1 MCELLVW
8 CLFNRILDE
17 VFGFLIKYVDLG
29 GVDRQID
36 HLIRVVMR
44 NAECLDDHAHAA
56 DLDGDQS
63 LGAGRHRGVDM
74 RFDVGR
80 GLTRGVDGNL
90 LRTNA

>member
-44 NAECLDDHAHAA
+44 NAECLMTM
-56 DLDGDQS
+56 LTPPTLTVTRVS
-63 LGAGRHRGVDM
+63 EPAGIEV
-74 RFDVGR
+74 
-80 GLTRGVDGNL
+80 
-90 LRTNA
+90 